1 MRIASTRFL
10 ADVGANFR
18 TRTLLIDPIE
28 SMRGLAV
35 LLLLSFH
42 VIGADPNAGLQL
54 DYPHPLRVFADL
66 LIDLR
71 MPLFAFIAGYVYG
84 LRPIRSGEYGSFVTG
99 KFKRLAVPGGIAILV
114 FALIATASGKD
125 GFAVEAGDLWRL
137 FLFPYAH
144 YWFLQAI
151 LLIFL
156 VHGIIEILTGHRRA
170 PLLLGLAC
178 AAFLLPRFSTSFFS
192 VNSAVQLLPFYLL
205 GLVFL
210 RHRDQIMR
218 HRRALIVICLAA
230 IAAGTIWNLAQ
241 LFSEGKLS
249 QDRRDL
255 QSLAVGLGA
264 CLLAVLMLPRIAALS
279 WIGPASFT
287 IYLYHVLGTASTRDV
302 LHGLGLTSVPLNYVL
317 GIIGGILLPVG
328 LHVII
333 SQNETLRGP
342 VLGLWRQRPPIQ
354 SLAKD
359 CAHSL
364 RASGKRSAQDT

>member
-1 MRIASTRFL
+1 MA
-10 ADVGANFR
+10 
-18 TRTLLIDPIE
+18 DPIE
-28 SMRGLAV
+28 TMRGLAV

-42 VIGADPNAGLQL
+42 VIGANPGAGLRL

-84 LRPIRSGEYGSFVTG
+84 LRPIRPGEYGSFVTG
-99 KFKRLAVPGGIAILV
+99 KFKRLAIPGSIAILV
-114 FALIATASGKD
+114 FALVATASGRD
-125 GFAVEAGDLWRL
+125 SFAVQAGDLWRL

-156 VHGIIEILTGHRRA
+156 VHGIIELLTGNRRTA
-170 PLLLGLAC
+170 LLLGLAC
-178 AAFLLPRFSTSFFS
+178 MTFLLPRIPTNFFS

-210 RHRDQIMR
+210 RHRGQIMR
-218 HRRALIVICLAA
+218 HRRTLIVICLAA
-230 IAAGTIWNLAQ
+230 IAAGTIWNLCQ
-241 LFSEGKLS
+241 LSLEGELS

-287 IYLYHVLGTASTRDV
+287 IYLYHVLGTASAREV

-317 GIIGGILLPVG
+317 GIVGGILLPVG

-333 SQNETLRGP
+333 SQSETLRGP
-342 VLGLWRQRPPIQ
+342 VLGLWRQRPPVQ
-354 SLAKD
+354 NSAND

-364 RASGKRSAQDT
+364 RAARKRSAQDT